1 MNPRPSE
8 RSEPRLGWRL
18 WRPPKTTELVVGLL
32 LAIVLPWFATWL
44 TTDLVI
50 FQRFPGLTFLAATVG
65 ATLVGRL
72 SASVV
77 ATICS
82 AALVTSNHLL
92 PGDVTDN
99 LALDLLALLFFVT
112 ISFAV
117 AYALALK
124 DASGE
129 QAAAVRS
136 EMEELADRF
145 ETERNTMNQIL
156 QQMPSG
162 VIVTDAEGNLTLQ
175 NTRSRQLL
183 DSTFERGLEL
193 ESFIREAPWIGRRPD
208 GVEYSA
214 DEYPLV
220 RAIREGETVLGE
232 RITIERSDGSSMI
245 LEVDATPI
253 RSSQGEGFE
262 GAVASFQDVTERLET
277 QDRLA
282 RTTRRLTQIQSVTD
296 AALSGLGVD
305 ELADQLLRKIREVL
319 EADSATLLLLDKTG
333 TMLVEHTTVGA
344 QTGEATIPIPMGR
357 GIAGTIAS
365 TMSPIVAED
374 LSTYEVV
381 RPWLVRSMRSLMGVP
396 LVYNGA
402 VMGVIHVAT
411 RTRRRFTADEIEV
424 AELAANRIAAAL
436 ERASLYDSRSAMA
449 QALQR
454 SLLPSSLPEIDG
466 VELAALY
473 HPFSPDHE
481 ICGDFYDVYPHGEGT
496 WGVVVGDV
504 SGKGPKAAAIMGLV
518 AHTMRALARY
528 ESRPSAV
535 LTALNDTLL
544 AAERMTDEQFCTAC
558 EMRLRS
564 EPDHLRITLCLAGH
578 PLPLLLRADGSVE
591 EAGLPGTLLGSFR
604 DPELHDVALDL
615 QPGDALVAYT
625 DGLVERRDVGID
637 EGQQELAELLSTC
650 TELSAEG
657 IVARI
662 SRELVER
669 VSLDDDVAVFVIR
682 KT

>member
-1 MNPRPSE
+1 
-8 RSEPRLGWRL
+8 L
-18 WRPPKTTELVVGLL
+18 WRPPKSTELVVGLV
-32 LAIVLPWFATWL
+32 LAVVLPWFATWL
-44 TTDLVI
+44 TTDLEI

-82 AALVTSNHLL
+82 AALIASNDLL
-92 PGDVTDN
+92 PGSVTDN
-99 LALDLLALLFFVT
+99 IAIDLLALLFFVIVSST
-112 ISFAV
+112 V
-117 AYALALK
+117 AYALALR
-124 DASGE
+124 DASAE
-129 QAAAVRS
+129 REAAVRS
-136 EMEELADRF
+136 QIEELVGQVEA
-145 ETERNTMNQIL
+145 ERSTMNQIL

-162 VIVTDAEGNLTLQ
+162 VIVTDGEGNLTLQ

-183 DSTFERGLEL
+183 ASDFDLGLGL
-193 ESFIREAPWIGRRPD
+193 ESFISEAPWIGRRPD
-208 GVEYSA
+208 GVVYA
-214 DEYPLV
+214 PDEYPLV
-220 RAIREGETVLGE
+220 RAVRDGEVVLGE
-232 RITIERSDGSSMI
+232 RITIERDDGSSVI

-253 RSSQGEGFE
+253 RASTGEVIV
-262 GAVASFQDVTERLET
+262 GAVASFQDVSERIET

-282 RTTRRLTQIQSVTD
+282 RSTRRLTQIQSVTD

-305 ELADQLLRKIREVL
+305 ELADQLLRKVREVL
-319 EADSATLLLLDKTG
+319 EADSATLLLLDRTG
-333 TMLVEHTTVGA
+333 SMLIEHTTVGA
-344 QTGEATIPIPMGR
+344 QTDGAAIPIPMGS

-365 TMSPIVAED
+365 TMSPLVVED
-374 LSTYEVV
+374 LSTYEVE

-396 LVYNGA
+396 LVYQGE
-402 VMGVIHVAT
+402 VKGVIHVAT
-411 RTRRRFTADEIEV
+411 RTRRRFTTDEIEV

-481 ICGDFYDVYPHGEGT
+481 ISGDFYDVYPHGEGT

-504 SGKGPKAAAIMGLV
+504 SGKGPKAAAIMGLA

-535 LTALNDTLL
+535 LAALNDTLL
-544 AAERMTDEQFCTAC
+544 AAERVTEEQFCTAC

-564 EPDHLRITLCLAGH
+564 EPGHLRITLCLAGH
-578 PLPLLLRADGSVE
+578 PPPLLMRADGSVE

-604 DPELHDVALDL
+604 DPELHDVVLDL
-615 QPGDALVAYT
+615 RPGDALVAYT

-637 EGQQELAELLSTC
+637 EGQRTLAELLSTC
-650 TELSAEG
+650 TELSAEE
-657 IVARI
+657 ITARI
-662 SRELVER
+662 SREIVER